1 MAVKRQEKEMT
12 QKPPPLH
19 TAEKE
24 ALADPA
30 HYKTIELRGVGE
42 RIVKAWP
49 LGQYARAKHHA
60 DNTYRTGLYIV
71 GTNGMSVPYQPGIF
85 EAPQ

>member
-1 MAVKRQEKEMT
+1 MT

-30 HYKTIELRGVGE
+30 HYKTIELRGVGDRIIE
-42 RIVKAWP
+42 RVHQRPDFYRWTKRPRPA
-49 LGQYARAKHHA
+49 YA
-60 DNTYRTGLYIV
+60 G
-71 GTNGMSVPYQPGIF
+71 G
-85 EAPQ
+85 EAAC